1 MTPAPADAGDE
12 AHVTPRLLEEGER
25 IELWLAGEEASE
37 GETGA
42 ESHSEADEADFD
54 GWDVRPAQVSAV
66 ALPFVAV
73 AAGGWGLG
81 GAPGTPS
88 APGAR
93 VILRR
98 LGDNGIAEWEGTI
111 ATGAE
116 AVPHPETSDPA
127 DTDVA
132 PGSVRGAATRSA
144 DVRGAEAI
152 LVIRLDPNAGT
163 LHQRRRSPRLAV
175 RLSPVRLVPLS
186 GSQPAAS
193 TALRQALEEELDTA
207 PVARLSDVSAH
218 GAAIVVDEPLE
229 MGTTVALEFELP
241 GESDPFTVRGRV
253 VAPAVALHGDVQPQP
268 DGLPGFRRG
277 VEFLGHTA
285 GRESRRLAAVLARL
299 LQSDASRRELL

>member
-1 MTPAPADAGDE
+1 MTETTETTRTTSADALSGADL
-12 AHVTPRLLEEGER
+12 TPRLLEEGER
-25 IELWLAGEEASE
+25 IELWLASPETLAVTGNVANAAE
-37 GETGA
+37 GTSA
-42 ESHSEADEADFD
+42 PDADADEADFD
-54 GWDVRPAQVSAV
+54 GWDVRPAQVSAI

-73 AAGGWGLG
+73 AAGGWGMT
-81 GAPGTPS
+81 GAPGT
-88 APGAR
+88 R

-98 LGDNGIAEWEGTI
+98 LGGEGIAEWEGTI

-116 AVPHPETSDPA
+116 AVPQSQAETQTA
-127 DTDVA
+127 VQHA
-132 PGSVRGAATRSA
+132 
-144 DVRGAEAI
+144 AEAI

-163 LHQRRRSPRLAV
+163 IHQRRRSPRLSL
-175 RLSPVRLVPLS
+175 RLCPVRLVPLAET
-186 GSQPAAS
+186 QPPAS
-193 TALRQALEEELDTA
+193 AQHALAEDPDLA

-277 VEFLGHTA
+277 IEFVGHTA
-285 GRESRRLAAVLARL
+285 GRESRRFAAVLARL
-299 LQSDASRRELL
+299 LQSDASRRERL